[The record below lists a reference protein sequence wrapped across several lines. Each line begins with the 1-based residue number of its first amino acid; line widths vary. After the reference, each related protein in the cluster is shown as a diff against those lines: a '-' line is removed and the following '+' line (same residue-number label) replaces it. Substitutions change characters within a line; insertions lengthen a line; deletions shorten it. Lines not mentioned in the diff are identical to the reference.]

1 MHIRLF
7 ITFLLLSISNLIY
20 GQIIPDSFENKVF
33 KDKIRFDERS
43 LTSTSKFANAR
54 FYKNTSFFRT
64 KFAIPTDMGSVYFGD
79 TAIFDESLFA
89 KSSNFSNDSF
99 LNKISF
105 CRAMFLDTTAFD
117 EIYFKGETNFRNAA
131 FKGYTTFLG
140 NKFCGK
146 TDFQIAS
153 FPNYS
158 CFQYSTFDSTAL
170 FYGCSFHEA
179 DFSYTTF
186 NGKNT
191 SFGNTKYKQAANFEY
206 SIFSVLNF
214 KSAVFDSKANFSN
227 TVFSD
232 TANFNETIFTDTVT
246 FELAKFLKS
255 VRMRQV
261 QSKCMILRNAE
272 INATLSFNGAK
283 LGSYLDLS
291 SLKLTDKSK
300 ITFKNCELPDTIN
313 FSKTDKI
320 YNEIDLQNARFNDT
334 GSKSK
339 HRFHYIYLYD
349 ADIAK
354 LRLDYLHFRLLLTDP
369 ETKQELHIDD
379 ATPMY
384 EALLKNFSDHG
395 QVKSYEYLDI
405 EYQDY
410 IWKQNKT
417 FSWFRFVP
425 HYWNF
430 YGYRKGYVFL
440 WAICLFAIFTIINF
454 TILERLNNL
463 YYVDVI
469 ELNPKDKLS
478 KKALNAVIYTSM
490 IFFFLKFN
498 FSNFKKKNLSGLYI
512 VLIYLTGIVCIAY
525 MANFVIQK

>member
-1 MHIRLF
+1 MHIRLSG
-7 ITFLLLSISNLIY
+7 TLLLLLISNIIY
-20 GQIIPDSFENKVF
+20 SQEITDSFENKIF
-33 KDKIRFDERS
+33 KDNTIFDGRS
-43 LTSTSKFANAR
+43 LTSTSKFTNAK
-54 FYKNTSFFRT
+54 FQKTASFLSA
-64 KFAIPTDMGSVYFGD
+64 KFALPTDMQSAYFEDITLFDGSEFEKKAD
-79 TAIFDESLFA
+79 
-89 KSSNFSNDSF
+89 FSNSTF

-105 CRAMFLDTTAFD
+105 CAVTFHDSTFFD
-117 EIYFKGETNFRNAA
+117 GMNFKGEAIFRKAG
-131 FKGYTTFLG
+131 FKGHTTFMG

-153 FPNYS
+153 FS
-158 CFQYSTFDSTAL
+158 SHSGFQYSIFDSTAL
-170 FYGCSFHEA
+170 FYGCTFHEA
-179 DFSYTTF
+179 DFSYTNF

-191 SFGNTKYKQAANFEY
+191 SFGNTKYEQAANFEY
-206 SIFSVLNF
+206 SNFSILNF
-214 KSAVFDSKANFSN
+214 KSAKFDGKANFSN
-227 TVFSD
+227 TTFSD
-232 TANFNETIFTDTVT
+232 TVNFNETIFTDTVT
-246 FELAKFLKS
+246 FESAKFQKS
-255 VRMRQV
+255 ARLRQIH
-261 QSKCMILRNAE
+261 SKCLILRNAE
-272 INATLSFNGAK
+272 INGSLSFNGAS
-283 LGSYLDLS
+283 LGSYADLS
-291 SLKLTDKSK
+291 ALKLTDKSK
-300 ITFKNCELPDTIN
+300 ITFKNCDLPDTLN
-313 FSKTDKI
+313 FSRTDKI

-334 GSKSK
+334 SSEHNG
-339 HRFHYIYLYD
+339 RYHYIYLYD
-349 ADIAK
+349 ADISK
-354 LRLDYLHFRLLLTDP
+354 FRLDYLHFRLLLTNP
-369 ETKQELHIDD
+369 ETKQELQIDE

-430 YGYRKGYVFL
+430 YGYRKGYVFF
-440 WAICLFAIFTIINF
+440 WAICLFAFFTIINF
-454 TILERLNNL
+454 MILERLNNL

-469 ELNPKDKLS
+469 ELNPNDKRS